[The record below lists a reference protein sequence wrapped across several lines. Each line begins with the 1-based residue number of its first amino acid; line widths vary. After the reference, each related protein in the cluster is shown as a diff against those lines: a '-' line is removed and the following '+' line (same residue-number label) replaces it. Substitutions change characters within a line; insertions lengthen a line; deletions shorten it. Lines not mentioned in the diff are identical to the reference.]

1 MVKISHIA
9 KNMKIKKIG
18 SLFKKHNSGSWVI
31 NLVLENESKNT
42 ESTYTNFSNAKL
54 LRKNS
59 HINPTQEYPKGYN
72 LRFKISSTQDW
83 LSSVNNSNF
92 PKGKFVEHY
101 FLFDAVRVD
110 QFGQPMSETIKIKLP
125 QFELA
130 RSLFLYTPYLAR
142 SAVLENSLSIDFD
155 IISNRDHY
163 LINILPACS
172 YPISHFNDSGIRRI
186 LSWILLD
193 PDIRQSFESI
203 SRFCTKYGY
212 DVDQYRIWSFC
223 FNPPQLNGVIFDT
236 YGYYRAETSEFFV
249 NEISGFERI
258 SSRISKE
265 VEFYS
270 DKFIESKSGG
280 KGEKSSGTKNYGKES
295 TIKDD
300 EDGNND
306 DVQIIDVVPTH
317 FDFLE
322 AIETRKTSK
331 KTRHRNHGTKDQDLP
346 SNNATPQVST
356 NEPISEGTIP
366 SAEFNGVEDETED
379 LHLYLDR
386 FSAFQQMIDL
396 FCKENSVKNF
406 SFQLHKLPNIQGHS
420 KHIKTDG
427 NPRCVAEVSFQFNGH
442 NIVILEVDTS
452 DNKKPLSTR
461 VLSLKDMNQW
471 NQVDRGKVLELVV
484 TQCLRWPKGIFRNI
498 CYKNST
504 LNHPRMTSKNQ
515 NISESELKK
524 WSNRLNDL
532 IHAT

>member
-1 MVKISHIA
+1 MAKISHIS
-9 KNMKIKKIG
+9 NDMKIKKIG
-18 SLFKKHNSGSWVI
+18 ALFKKHNATTWAI
-31 NLVLENESKNT
+31 NLGLENENKASET
-42 ESTYTNFSNAKL
+42 TYTIFSNAKL

-72 LRFKISSTQDW
+72 LRFKIISTQDW
-83 LSSVNNSNF
+83 ISSTNNSNLA
-92 PKGKFVEHY
+92 KGKFLEHY

-110 QFGQPMSETIKIKLP
+110 QFGQPISETIKVRLP

-130 RSLFLYTPYLAR
+130 RSLFFYTPYLAR

-155 IISNRDHY
+155 IVSNPDHY

-172 YPISHFNDSGIRRI
+172 YPTSHFNDAGIRRI

-193 PDIRQSFESI
+193 SDIRKSFESI
-203 SRFCTKYGY
+203 SQFCTQYGY

-223 FNPPQLNGVIFDT
+223 FNPPQLKGVIFDS
-236 YGYYRAETSEFFV
+236 YGYYKAETSEFFV
-249 NEISGFERI
+249 NEISGFKNI

-265 VEFYS
+265 VRFYS

-280 KGEKSSGTKNYGKES
+280 KGENSSGTKNDGKEP

-300 EDGNND
+300 EEGNSD
-306 DVQIIDVVPTH
+306 DIQIIDVVPTH

-322 AIETRKTSK
+322 AIETSKTTK
-331 KTRHRNHGTKDQDLP
+331 KSRLRNHGTKDQDLP
-346 SNNATPQVST
+346 SSNATSEVST

-366 SAEFNGVEDETED
+366 SAEFNGAEDETED

-427 NPRCVAEVSFQFNGH
+427 NPRCMAEVSFQLNNQ

-461 VLSLKDMNQW
+461 VLSLKDTNLW
-471 NQVDRGKVLELVV
+471 NQIDRAKVLELVV
-484 TQCLRWPKGIFRNI
+484 TQCLRWPKGIFKHI

-504 LNHPRMTSKNQ
+504 LNHPRMDSNRQ
-515 NISESELKK
+515 EISESELKN
-524 WSNRLNDL
+524 WSNRLSDL
-532 IHAT
+532 IHTA

>member
-1 MVKISHIA
+1 M
-9 KNMKIKKIG
+9 
-18 SLFKKHNSGSWVI
+18 
-31 NLVLENESKNT
+31 
-42 ESTYTNFSNAKL
+42 
-54 LRKNS
+54 
-59 HINPTQEYPKGYN
+59 
-72 LRFKISSTQDW
+72 
-83 LSSVNNSNF
+83 
-92 PKGKFVEHY
+92 
-101 FLFDAVRVD
+101 FDAIRVD
-110 QFGQPMSETIKIKLP
+110 QLGQPMSETIKIKLP

-130 RSLFLYTPYLAR
+130 RSLFFYTPYLAR
-142 SAVLENSLSIDFD
+142 SAIIENSLSIDFD
-155 IISNRDHY
+155 IVSNRDHY

-203 SRFCTKYGY
+203 SQFCTKYGY

-223 FNPPQLNGVIFDT
+223 FNPPQLNGVIFNT
-236 YGYYRAETSEFFV
+236 FGYYKAKTSEFFI
-249 NEISGFERI
+249 NEISGFEKI

-280 KGEKSSGTKNYGKES
+280 KGDNSSGTKNNGKEP

-300 EDGNND
+300 EEGNND
-306 DVQIIDVVPTH
+306 DLQIIDVVPTH

-322 AIETRKTSK
+322 AIETRKTTK
-331 KTRHRNHGTKDQDLP
+331 KSRLRNHGAKDQELA
-346 SNNATPQVST
+346 STNSTLEVNT
-356 NEPISEGTIP
+356 NEPITEGNIP

-396 FCKENSVKNF
+396 FCTENSIKNF

-427 NPRCVAEVSFQFNGH
+427 NPRCIAEVSFQFNRQ

-461 VLSLKDMNQW
+461 VLSLKDAGQW
-471 NQVDRGKVLELVV
+471 NSTGRSKVLELVV
-484 TQCLRWPKGIFRNI
+484 TKCLSWPKGIFKNI

-504 LNHPRMTSKNQ
+504 LNHPRMDNNRQ
-515 NISESELKK
+515 EISESELKN
-524 WSNRLNDL
+524 WSIRLLNIL
-532 IHAT
+532 T